1 MQAIFLHD
9 CMIISFSYQQIHQG
23 SHIEFHQRTC
33 PLVDSKKT
41 ITHLSFCLFRKA
53 TIQQLE
59 DAVSAESSS
68 TAAKVKEMQEWQQE
82 HNEAGSLAQ
91 PR

>member
-1 MQAIFLHD
+1 
-9 CMIISFSYQQIHQG
+9 MIISFSYQQIHQG

-33 PLVDSKKT
+33 PLVDSKKNNNAP
-41 ITHLSFCLFRKA
+41 FFRDFRKA

-82 HNEAGSLAQ
+82 HNEAGSSAQ
-91 PR
+91 PRDHKSL